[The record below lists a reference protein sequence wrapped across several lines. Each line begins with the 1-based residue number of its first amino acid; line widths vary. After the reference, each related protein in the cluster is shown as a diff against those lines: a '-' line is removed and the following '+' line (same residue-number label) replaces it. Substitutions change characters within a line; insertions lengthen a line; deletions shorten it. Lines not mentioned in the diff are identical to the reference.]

1 VTPVNDDRSEL
12 LARTLMD
19 LLDVLAED
27 FDEFEM
33 FSVLVDRAASLFEVS
48 AVALLITNSRGQHR
62 LVASSAAGGQAEW
75 LFEIQRMDG
84 PCLNSIKSGSI
95 ISAENL
101 EEQVSRW
108 PEFAA
113 TMTAAGYRG
122 VHSIPLTLRGF
133 TLGSLNFFTDM
144 AHMLDESEV
153 IIATTLA
160 NVTAI
165 ALTQSRALREADEM
179 VLQLQRSLARRIAT
193 EQAKGMVAK
202 RLGVEINE
210 ANNLLL
216 NFAKNANR
224 RMSEVALDIVEG
236 QMPINRISPES
247 VAPGV

>member
-1 VTPVNDDRSEL
+1 
-12 LARTLMD
+12 
-19 LLDVLAED
+19 
-27 FDEFEM
+27 
-33 FSVLVDRAASLFEVS
+33 
-48 AVALLITNSRGQHR
+48 
-62 LVASSAAGGQAEW
+62 
-75 LFEIQRMDG
+75 
-84 PCLNSIKSGSI
+84 
-95 ISAENL
+95 
-101 EEQVSRW
+101 
-108 PEFAA
+108 
-113 TMTAAGYRG
+113 
-122 VHSIPLTLRGF
+122 
-133 TLGSLNFFTDM
+133 M